1 MKTNYLDPKS
11 LECGFAELFAE
22 CGTMANLN
30 AVGDEI
36 MEQFKAAF
44 NAAAAKFEKVAKT
57 ATKSASKEEKTFEE
71 WCKEQKSK
79 KTTKKTTKK
88 TAKETVKKTAES
100 TNRKER
106 AYKEQIA
113 INDAKAIKALKLKLQ
128 QYSERSFIL
137 VGDSKPLADYLRNKR
152 NLKYRPAMGG
162 WLVPLSKV
170 EIIKN
175 DLNIK

>member
-1 MKTNYLDPKS
+1 MKTNCLDPKS

-22 CGTMANLN
+22 CGTLANLN

-44 NAAAAKFEKVAKT
+44 NAAAAKFEKTAKA
-57 ATKSASKEEKTFEE
+57 ATKSASKEE
-71 WCKEQKSK
+71 
-79 KTTKKTTKK
+79 KTTKK

-170 EIIKN
+170 EMIKS